1 MFGLLVLFNAV
12 AFTAKEVRNDPANS
26 KLLSEE
32 LGVMERTSPAAP
44 EKPLNEGADQE
55 LDLVSH
61 IATDEP
67 GDVKCPPTH
76 SLLLDTSQ

>member
-1 MFGLLVLFNAV
+1 MLGLLVLFSAV
-12 AFTAKEVRNDPANS
+12 AFSAKEVRNEPV
-26 KLLSEE
+26 KRRLFSEE
-32 LGVMERTSPAAP
+32 LGVIERTSPAAP
-44 EKPLNEGADQE
+44 VKPLNEGADHE

-76 SLLLDTSQ
+76 NWLLDTSQ

>member
-1 MFGLLVLFNAV
+1 V
-12 AFTAKEVRNDPANS
+12 AFAVKEVRNEPA
-26 KLLSEE
+26 KRRLLSEE
-32 LGVMERTSPAAP
+32 LGVMEKTSPAAP
-44 EKPLNEGADQE
+44 EKPLNEGADHK

-76 SLLLDTSQ
+76 SWL